1 MTYGMFELFSRRK
14 DYLDDLEPYLNKS
27 MEIISKYVCV
37 QEI

>member
-27 MEIISKYVCV
+27 RKYDEYLLISG
-37 QEI
+37 I